1 MIAAPVKK
9 HRFIKYYHLAREEG
23 LTPKT
28 IKSGWRA
35 SGIYPWNPQKGLR
48 SSQVKTKAITNPPS
62 PPSPNHDD
70 IDVLATPKSHHDVY
84 HMIQSLD
91 NGHMTQRETQAILR
105 KAGKRIGQLAAQN
118 AVSESKIR
126 SLEAQLEE
134 LRGPK
139 TRKRVVVD
147 PNTKFANIDAIKK
160 AMDEATEQEARIK
173 AREPEKEAKKTAD
186 ELAKAKMQDF
196 MFEWQAI

>member
-1 MIAAPVKK
+1 MDIKSNCPRVAHRRFHTKKQNHLALCRNHISALASLDDAAPVKK

-91 NGHMTQRETQAILR
+91 HGHMTEGDT
-105 KAGKRIGQLAAQN
+105 GD
-118 AVSESKIR
+118 
-126 SLEAQLEE
+126 LEE
-134 LRGPK
+134 SRQADW
-139 TRKRVVVD
+139 T
-147 PNTKFANIDAIKK
+147 
-160 AMDEATEQEARIK
+160 ARRAECGI
-173 AREPEKEAKKTAD
+173 
-186 ELAKAKMQDF
+186 
-196 MFEWQAI
+196 